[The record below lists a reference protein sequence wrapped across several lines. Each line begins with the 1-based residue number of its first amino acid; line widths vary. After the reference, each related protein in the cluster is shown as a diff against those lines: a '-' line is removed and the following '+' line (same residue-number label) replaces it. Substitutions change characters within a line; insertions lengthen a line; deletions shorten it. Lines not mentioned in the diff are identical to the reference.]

1 MKFGG
6 GQVFD
11 DAGKIVSPN
20 ITPDATGIGN
30 YTEEIFVKAMR
41 TGYVGKR
48 QLSTVMPWQFYS
60 GQTDEDLKTMYAYL
74 RTLPPVAHRVNN
86 TKPPTACKKCGVS
99 HGAGDS
105 N

>member
-1 MKFGG
+1 LRASG
-6 GQVFD
+6 
-11 DAGKIVSPN
+11 
-20 ITPDATGIGN
+20 
-30 YTEEIFVKAMR
+30 YTQELFVKVMM

-60 GQTDEDLKTMYAYL
+60 GQTDEDLKAMYAYL
-74 RTLPPVAHRVNN
+74 RTVPPVSHRVDN
-86 TKPPTACKKCGVS
+86 TQSTTACKKCGEK